1 MRHINFRASVRTFS
15 GGMRQLMCNSYDS
28 SRNFDIMIILDMN
41 EGGEDE
47 SRLSLE
53 EKLESGLNCA
63 CYLFAESVRN
73 GGNVG
78 FAANLSANAD
88 RYVFLPCGS
97 GEEHRKR
104 ILECFA
110 SLTTLG
116 RRDYSVDAL
125 IKLCEP
131 RIPREADVCLITSSV
146 DAKLSATLGSLESTG
161 RCVST
166 ITHSGGRCL

>member
-1 MRHINFRASVRTFS
+1 MRAINFKASARGFS
-15 GGMRQLMCNSYDS
+15 GGMRQLMSNDYDS
-28 SRNFDIMIILDMN
+28 SRNYNSMILLDLTSYSEALM
-41 EGGEDE
+41 DV
-47 SRLSLE
+47 E
-53 EKLESGLNCA
+53 EQIEIGLRYA
-63 CYLFAESVRN
+63 CYLFCEALKN

-146 DAKLSATLGSLESTG
+146 DAKLSATLGALESTG